1 MRMLEP
7 ASRMNEA
14 AIWVTAKMRSR
25 RLVLPVMRTL
35 LLDSAIPLDDSAD
48 GKARN
53 KRQQYRGNRSA
64 SPAPTHRMLKST
76 VRSSARTEKREA

>member
-14 AIWVTAKMRSR
+14 AICVTANMRSR
-25 RLVLPVMRTL
+25 RLVLPVIRTL
-35 LLDSAIPLDDSAD
+35 LLDSPIPLDDSAV
-48 GKARN
+48 GSRGTNAR
-53 KRQQYRGNRSA
+53 RTAATIA

-76 VRSSARTEKREA
+76 VKSSARTEKREA